1 MENLEGLMQ
10 QAPQLEIWIK
20 QAPELI
26 LTYGMKLVFAIG
38 IFIIGRYFAN
48 LAKKLSTKLMTK
60 RNVDLTIVSFV
71 GNMAWS
77 VVLVFTIVATL
88 GQIGIQTASLV
99 AVIGAAGLA
108 VGLALQGSLSNF
120 ASGVLMVMFRP
131 CRVGDY
137 VEAAGIA
144 GTVNEITIFSTK
156 LLTPDNKLIIA
167 PNSAMMDGTIINYS
181 AMDTRR
187 IDLVIGVSYD
197 ANILET
203 KKVLTRVLENN
214 QYVLKDPAFTIALSE
229 LADSSVNFVVR
240 PWVKGSDY
248 WPAHFEILEQI
259 KIALDEANIAIPY
272 PQMDLYLKETPVAA
286 ASSAAA

>member
-1 MENLEGLMQ
+1 MESLEGLI
-10 QAPQLEIWIK
+10 E
-20 QAPELI
+20 QAPEI
-26 LTYGMKLVFAIG
+26 IVAYGMKIIFALV
-38 IFIIGRYFAN
+38 IFLVGKYLAN
-48 LAKKLSTKLMTK
+48 VAKKLTTKLMNK
-60 RNVDLTIVSFV
+60 RKIDPTVVSFV
-71 GNMAWS
+71 ANMSWAI
-77 VVLVFTIVATL
+77 VFVFTIVATL
-88 GQIGIQTASLV
+88 GQIGVQTASLV

-156 LLTPDNKLIIA
+156 LLTPDNKLIVA

-181 AMDTRR
+181 AMETRR
-187 IDLVIGVSYD
+187 IDFVIGVSYD
-197 ANILET
+197 ADLLET
-203 KKVLTRVLENN
+203 KKVLTRIIENN
-214 QYVLKDPAFTIALSE
+214 DYVLKDPSYTIAVSE

-248 WPAHFEILEQI
+248 WPAYFEILEQI
-259 KIALDEANIAIPY
+259 KIALDEANIGIPY
-272 PQMDLYLKETPVAA
+272 PQMDLHLKETPAA
-286 ASSAAA
+286 

>member
-1 MENLEGLMQ
+1 MENLEGLFE
-10 QAPQLEIWIK
+10 QAPD
-20 QAPELI
+20 LI
-26 LTYGMKLVFAIG
+26 VTYGMKVLLAIV
-38 IFIIGRYFAN
+38 IFVVGKYLAG
-48 LAKKLSTKLMTK
+48 LAKKITCNLLLK
-60 RNVDLTIVSFV
+60 RKVDETVASFV
-71 GNMAWS
+71 GNMAWAL
-77 VVLVFTIVATL
+77 VLVFTIVATL
-88 GQIGIQTASLV
+88 GQIGVQTASLV

-120 ASGVLMVMFRP
+120 ASGVLMVLFRP

-181 AMDTRR
+181 AMDKRR
-187 IDLVIGVSYD
+187 VDLVIGVSYD
-197 ANILET
+197 ANLADT
-203 KKVLTRVLENN
+203 KKILTQIVESN
-214 QYVLKDPAFTIALSE
+214 QYVLKDPAYTIAVSE

-248 WPAHFEILEQI
+248 WPAYFELLEQI
-259 KIALDEANIAIPY
+259 KIALDEANIGIPY
-272 PQMDLYLKETPVAA
+272 PQMDLHVKETPSV
-286 ASSAAA
+286 